1 MTNQTPKIKER
12 LLSGMRPTGLLHL
25 GHFVGALENWLNFQD
40 EFDCFFL
47 ISDYQALGDYPDRI
61 ELIRK
66 AVYEVTL
73 DWLAVGLDPQKCTF
87 VVQSYVPEHAELH
100 MLLSMI
106 TPLSEIKRNP
116 TLKTEMKQFN
126 LKQISLGFFNYPGS
140 QVADILLPRAQIV
153 PVGEDQLPHIELA
166 KKIARKFNN
175 TYKNIFPIPRAIIG
189 RVPRLPGID
198 GNFKMSKSL
207 DNAIYLSDDEKTVI
221 KKVKKMYTDP
231 KRIHAN
237 IPGTVEG
244 NPVFIY
250 HDAFNSNVEE
260 VNYLKELYREGKVS
274 DVEVK
279 EKLSRALNQFLV
291 LIRER
296 RKKFERWPK
305 LLREILYE
313 GSKRERKLAKETI
326 EIVKEAMGIIY

>member
-1 MTNQTPKIKER
+1 
-12 LLSGMRPTGLLHL
+12 MRPTGSLHL
-25 GHFVGALENWLNFQD
+25 GHFVGALENWLNFQN

-47 ISDYQALGDYPDRI
+47 ISDYQALGDYSDRI

-66 AVYEVTL
+66 AVYGVTL

-106 TPLSEIKRNP
+106 TLLSEIKRNP
-116 TLKTEMKQFN
+116 TLKTEMKQ
-126 LKQISLGFFNYPGS
+126 LDSKQISLGFFSYPAS
-140 QVADILLPRAQIV
+140 QVADILLPRSQVV

-166 KKIARKFNN
+166 RRVARKFNN

-250 HDAFNSNVEE
+250 HDAFNSNVRE
-260 VNYLKELYREGKVS
+260 VNHLKELYREGRVS

-279 EKLSRALNQFLV
+279 EKLARALNQFLAP
-291 LIRER
+291 IRER
-296 RKKFERWPK
+296 RRKFEQRSK
-305 LLREILYE
+305 LIKEILYE
-313 GSKRERKLAKETI
+313 GSRQERKLAKETI
-326 EIVKEAMGIIY
+326 EMVKEAMGIIY